1 MAPRKAARTRGPRAP
16 RTTTAP
22 RPRGADGRRIEI
34 LRAAAAAF
42 RRHGYHGASTE
53 AIADTLGM
61 RKSHL
66 YYYFRNKEEILY
78 VLHDWSA
85 DLLLERLSEVQAREE
100 PVAGKLQ
107 ALVRSFV
114 RMIID
119 ELHGTALTLDL
130 EPLGPAALRRVVE
143 KRDRFERG
151 VRALVEQGMAAGE
164 LAPGSAKL
172 KTFALLGAVNWIS
185 RWYDPRGPASSE
197 EVGTA
202 FADVL
207 LGGLL
212 VRPKEL

>member
-1 MAPRKAARTRGPRAP
+1 LPARPATDA
-16 RTTTAP
+16 
-22 RPRGADGRRIEI
+22 RRIDI

-53 AIADTLGM
+53 AIAQALGM

-66 YYYFRNKEEILY
+66 YYYFRNKEEILF

-85 DLLLERLSEVQAREE
+85 SLLLERLAEVQTSGA
-100 PVAGKLQ
+100 PVVQKLRDLIR
-107 ALVRSFV
+107 AFV

-130 EPLGPAALRRVVE
+130 EPLSKDALRKVVR

-151 VRALVEQGMAAGE
+151 VRALVQEGMDRGE

-172 KTFALLGAVNWIS
+172 KTFAILGAVNWIS
-185 RWYDPRGPASSE
+185 RWYSPQGPATSDE
-197 EVGTA
+197 IGTA
-202 FADVL
+202 FADAL
-207 LGGLL
+207 LFGLEARTTTL
-212 VRPKEL
+212 TAPPRRA

>member
-1 MAPRKAARTRGPRAP
+1 MPARAATDA
-16 RTTTAP
+16 
-22 RPRGADGRRIEI
+22 RRIDI

-53 AIADTLGM
+53 VIAQALGM

-66 YYYFRNKEEILY
+66 YYYFRNKEEILF

-85 DLLLERLSEVQAREE
+85 SLLLERLAEVQASEAPAAE
-100 PVAGKLQ
+100 KLRDLIR
-107 ALVRSFV
+107 AFV

-130 EPLGPAALRRVVE
+130 EPLSKDALRKVVR

-151 VRALVEQGMAAGE
+151 VRALVQEGMDQGE

-172 KTFALLGAVNWIS
+172 KTFAILGAVNWIS
-185 RWYDPRGPASSE
+185 RWYSPQGEATSE
-197 EVGTA
+197 EIGTA
-202 FADVL
+202 FAEAL
-207 LGGLL
+207 LRGLETREAL
-212 VRPKEL
+212 

>member
-1 MAPRKAARTRGPRAP
+1 VSSRAATDA
-16 RTTTAP
+16 
-22 RPRGADGRRIEI
+22 RRIEI

-53 AIADTLGM
+53 AIAQTLGM

-66 YYYFRNKEEILY
+66 YYYFRNKEEILF

-85 DLLLERLSEVQAREE
+85 SLLLDRLREVQESGLPTAQ
-100 PVAGKLQ
+100 KLRDLTR
-107 ALVRSFV
+107 AFV

-130 EPLGPAALRRVVE
+130 EPLSPGALRKVVR

-151 VRALVEQGMAAGE
+151 VRALVQEGIDGGE
-164 LAPGSAKL
+164 FAPGNVKL

-185 RWYDPRGPASSE
+185 RWYSPQGAATSDEIGA
-197 EVGTA
+197 T
-202 FADVL
+202 FADTL
-207 LGGLL
+207 LQGLER
-212 VRPKEL
+212 RPRPLTGRPSQSRI